1 MAKENNLSD
10 FLSDIASA
18 IREKKGTAE
27 PINAQDFASEI
38 ASIET
43 GGGMVVDAPIKD
55 VNFYDY
61 DGTRLYSYS
70 WDEIVAMTELP
81 PLPTRKGLICQEW
94 NYTLDDIKEQSH
106 HKADVGAIYI
116 TDDGMTRLY
125 INTLADDTE
134 VSFMIH
140 QGSGQNVSGSWGDGT
155 DIVRLGYT
163 GDVRYSHTYAKSG
176 AYVITISIPDNSYL
190 SSYTDS
196 KFGGETLRKV
206 EIGSGV
212 GSIRSFYKEYN
223 LESITLS
230 KDTDYFYSANAT
242 TLGYL
247 SSLRTLVLPRN
258 TTVKV
263 GSTGGLCSYSG
274 VRLVSMPT
282 KIAFT
287 SDYNTGIEYLMS
299 GCQGIKRIVIPQGI
313 TTIAEQM
320 FYGCTIL
327 SEVYIP
333 NSVTSLESKAFYGCD
348 MLKKLDFSHFTEIP
362 SLSTY
367 PNSPFPTETPTI
379 VVPDALYD
387 EWVATTGWKNYA
399 SKIVKASEQ

>member
-1 MAKENNLSD
+1 MAKNDNLKD
-10 FLSDIASA
+10 FLIDVADA
-18 IREKKGTAE
+18 IREKKWTTE
-27 PINAQDFASEI
+27 PINPQDFASEI

-43 GGGMVVDAPIKD
+43 GGGMVVDAPNKD

-125 INTLADDTE
+125 INILADDTE
-134 VSFMIH
+134 VSFQIH

-196 KFGGETLRKV
+196 KFIGETLRKV

-212 GSIRSFYKEYN
+212 RSIRSFYNEFN
-223 LESITLS
+223 LKSINFT
-230 KDTDYFYSANAT
+230 KDTTSTYSPNVGVFKNNVSLDTHIRPKGSTFYSNSLINSGVKVVSLPNNVRYAT
-242 TLGYL
+242 NGSGGTEYWYSFKGCNR
-247 SSLRTLVLPRN
+247 LRRIVLPQGS
-258 TTVKV
+258 TKV
-263 GSTGGLCSYSG
+263 GEDMFQGCS
-274 VRLVSMPT
+274 
-282 KIAFT
+282 
-287 SDYNTGIEYLMS
+287 
-299 GCQGIKRIVIPQGI
+299 
-313 TTIAEQM
+313 
-320 FYGCTIL
+320 IL

-333 NSVTSLESKAFYGCD
+333 NSVTNLQSKAFYDCD

-362 SLSTY
+362 YLSTY
-367 PNSPFPTETPTI
+367 PNSPFPPETPTI

>member
-43 GGGMVVDAPIKD
+43 GGGMVADAPIKD

-125 INTLADDTE
+125 INTLADDTT
-134 VSFMIH
+134 VSFKIS
-140 QGSGQNVSGSWGDGT
+140 QGSGQNISGSWGDGT
-155 DIVRLGYT
+155 DIVRVGST
-163 GDVRYSHTYAKSG
+163 GDVKYSHTYAKSG
-176 AYVITISIPDNSYL
+176 AYVITASIPDDSYL
-190 SSYTDS
+190 GSYIGS
-196 KFGGETLRKV
+196 RFGGETLRKV

-212 GSIRSFYKEYN
+212 GSIRDFLSNYN
-223 LESITLS
+223 LKSITLT
-230 KDTDYFYSANAT
+230 KDTTAAISSNNGIFYNNVFLDALIMPKGIRFAHTGSLSGSGVKVVSLPNNVRYAT
-242 TLGYL
+242 TG
-247 SSLRTLVLPRN
+247 SSGTEYYYQFSKCNRLRRIVLPQCI
-258 TTVKV
+258 TEI
-263 GSTGGLCSYSG
+263 GYS
-274 VRLVSMPT
+274 
-282 KIAFT
+282 
-287 SDYNTGIEYLMS
+287 
-299 GCQGIKRIVIPQGI
+299 
-313 TTIAEQM
+313 M
-320 FYGCTIL
+320 FEGCTFL

-333 NSVTSLESKAFYGCD
+333 NSVTSLESRAFYGCD

-362 SLSTY
+362 YLSTY

-399 SKIVKASEQ
+399 SKIVKASDQ